1 MKVWRRNLFFK
12 FKFLGI
18 YRKEECY
25 GYLRKREIKF
35 LIYFVSIRILII
47 CWIFIYELIR

>member
-1 MKVWRRNLFFK
+1 MKVWRSNLFFK

-25 GYLRKREIKF
+25 GYLRKEKLDREF
-35 LIYFVSIRILII
+35 IL
-47 CWIFIYELIR
+47 